1 MTLEYLKEKKVNVL
15 EWPPYSPD
23 LSPIKTFG
31 NMSRTVKQKN
41 INTKADLISE
51 IKNAWKQLNQET
63 IDN

>member
-23 LSPIKTFG
+23 LSLIKTFE
-31 NMSRTVKQKN
+31 NISRTVKQKD

-51 IKNAWKQLNQET
+51 IENAWEQLN
-63 IDN
+63 